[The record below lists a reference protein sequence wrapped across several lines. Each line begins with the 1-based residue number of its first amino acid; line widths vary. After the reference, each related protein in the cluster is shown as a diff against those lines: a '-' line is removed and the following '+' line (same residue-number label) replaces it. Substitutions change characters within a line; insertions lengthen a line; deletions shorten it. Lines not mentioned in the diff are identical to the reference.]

1 MPQFFRFSMQ
11 VTFILAVFADL
22 QRNAFD
28 YTDSR
33 LLQRTDFFGI
43 VGQQFDF
50 VHTEM
55 VVNVFGQ

>member
-1 MPQFFRFSMQ
+1 MQ
-11 VTFILAVFADL
+11 VTFVLAIFADL

-28 YTDSR
+28 YADSS

-43 VGQQFDF
+43 VGQQSDL
-50 VHTEM
+50 VHAEM